1 MKIFYSFLVLFF
13 FLQSLSQAF
22 APEKYLDDKAQ
33 ESRARAIF
41 SQVRCLVCEAQSVES
56 SDTQFSLKMRELIRQ
71 KILQG
76 KNDDEIKA
84 ELVAEFGDAILLSAA
99 PKNNLLIWIL
109 PFVFAVLMG
118 FLIFYKGRLRFV
130 FR

>member
-1 MKIFYSFLVLFF
+1 MKIFYSFLMLFF
-13 FLQSLSQAF
+13 FVQVQVFAF

-41 SQVRCLVCEAQSVES
+41 SQVKCLVCEAQSIES
-56 SDTQFSLKMRELIRQ
+56 SDTKFSLRMRELIRH
-71 KILQG
+71 KIIQG

-99 PKNNLLIWIL
+99 PKNNLLIWFL
-109 PFVFAVLMG
+109 PFVFALAMALMM
-118 FLIFYKGRLRFV
+118 FRRIFSSK
-130 FR
+130 